1 MKLPMSW
8 LKEYVDIGDISAS
21 ELADKLLNIGFE
33 VEDICYLGKDI
44 ENVLTAKITSIEKP
58 PDADKLQIC
67 GVDFGFEQSTII
79 TAATNVFVG
88 AIEPVARDNSY
99 LPTGKH
105 IKTSKLRGMVSYG
118 MFCSGSELCIDDS
131 VIEGAEADGILILP
145 PDTPVGE
152 DIKKTLGLDEY
163 ILDISITANRPDC
176 QSVLGIS
183 RELPRF

>member
-1 MKLPMSW
+1 M
-8 LKEYVDIGDISAS
+8 
-21 ELADKLLNIGFE
+21 
-33 VEDICYLGKDI
+33 
-44 ENVLTAKITSIEKP
+44 
-58 PDADKLQIC
+58 
-67 GVDFGFEQSTII
+67 
-79 TAATNVFVG
+79 
-88 AIEPVARDNSY
+88 PVARDNSH

-183 RELPRF
+183 REIAALLNTPLKYRISRP